1 MKHFFKKALSLALAV
16 LFTLGAVSATAFVG
30 LLPAVAEDEH
40 TLGATAA
47 CSGHTLSTF
56 SGVPACVNANDEL
69 HICENNFPDD
79 NFRNYVSKCV
89 ERWF

>member
-47 CSGHTLSTF
+47 CTGHTLGAF
-56 SGVPACVNANDEL
+56 NNVPACVNANGEL
-69 HICENNFPDD
+69 HFARIT
-79 NFRNYVSKCV
+79 FRMLISAITYQVAILM
-89 ERWF
+89 